1 MIAITGANG
10 HLGQLVVERLLER
23 IPANQI
29 IAAVRAPEN
38 ASRLA
43 KIGVQVRKADYSR
56 PEDPQYRALWCK
68 AAPANFGI

>member
-10 HLGQLVVERLLER
+10 HLGQLVVERLLEE
-23 IPANQI
+23 IPENQI

-43 KIGVQVRKADYSR
+43 KKGVHQIRLASFAIG
-56 PEDPQYRALWCK
+56 
-68 AAPANFGI
+68 